1 MRKKVMSASKRKWI
15 VSGLLGFGA
24 VALLTTGFATWVV
37 GVNKSNTTIDPS
49 TTVEGTKNS
58 MINLSLSFATED
70 DKKVC
75 VSENNTTGTFIK
87 TETESPST
95 DFVVKP
101 TIKIEIG
108 RSLGQEAQ
116 GVTFEL
122 GYKEVLDS
130 YFPLANSAKHDA
142 SAIDKNK
149 VLISTDTKTHKAK
162 TEPYTYFDI
171 SDKSALTIPAFSDTT
186 KWKTVSNDGTKTTL
200 SGLDGN
206 EWGAVYTS
214 NSIVYTL
221 TKEITLF
228 TWGSFFGGV
237 SPVSYYDDLYNNG
250 VLAETGTETQ
260 KNDVKD
266 KLKLYNSAEDIDFV
280 VNEMN
285 HMRDLFNPKALN
297 VVAKLS
303 TQTSTI
309 GK

>member
-1 MRKKVMSASKRKWI
+1 MRKKVMSTSKRKWI

-75 VSENNTTGTFIK
+75 VSENNVKGTFIK
-87 TETESPST
+87 TEAESPAT

-122 GYKEVLDS
+122 GYKEVLDQ
-130 YFPLANSAKHDA
+130 YFPLANEAKHKA
-142 SAIDKNK
+142 SAIDDNK
-149 VLISTDTKTHKAK
+149 VLIPTATKTHKAK

-171 SDKSALTIPAFSDTT
+171 SNESALTIPVLSDTT
-186 KWKTVSNDGTKTTL
+186 KWKTVSTDETKTTL
-200 SGLDGN
+200 TGLDTN
-206 EWGAVYTS
+206 KWDVVYTS

-237 SPVSYYDDLYNNG
+237 SPVTYYDDLYNNG
-250 VLAETGTETQ
+250 VLAETGTESQ

-266 KLKLYNSAEDIDFV
+266 KLKLHNSAEDIDFV

-285 HMRDLFNPKALN
+285 HMRDLFNPKTLN

>member
-1 MRKKVMSASKRKWI
+1 MRKKVMSTSKRKWI

-75 VSENNTTGTFIK
+75 VSEKNVNGTFIK
-87 TETESPST
+87 TEEKSPET

-108 RSLGQEAQ
+108 RSLNLEAQ
-116 GVTFEL
+116 NVTFEL
-122 GYKEVLDS
+122 GYKEVLDQ
-130 YFPLANSAKHDA
+130 YFPLANSEKHKEGT
-142 SAIDKNK
+142 IDKNK
-149 VLISTDTKTHKAK
+149 VTLSEATKTHKAGS
-162 TEPYTYFDI
+162 YTYFDI
-171 SDKSALTIPAFSDTT
+171 SENSTLTIPAFSDNT
-186 KWKTVSNDGTKTTL
+186 KWTASTAGAKTSLTGIGGNDWKA
-200 SGLDGN
+200 
-206 EWGAVYTS
+206 EYTP

-221 TKEITLF
+221 TTNVTLF
-228 TWGSFFGGV
+228 TWGSFFGGK
-237 SPVSYYDDLYNNG
+237 SPVTYYDNLYNNG
-250 VLAETGTETQ
+250 VLAETGTTEQ
-260 KNDVKD
+260 KEQVKNE
-266 KLKLYNSAEDIDFV
+266 LKLYNSAEDIDFV

-285 HMRDLFNPKALN
+285 AMKDIFNGEKLN
-297 VVAKLS
+297 VVAKLT

>member
-1 MRKKVMSASKRKWI
+1 MRKKVMSTSKRKWI

-49 TTVEGTKNS
+49 TTVEGTQNS

-87 TETESPST
+87 TKAESPAT

-122 GYKEVLDS
+122 GYKEALDK
-130 YFPLANSAKHDA
+130 YFPLANKAKHEA
-142 SAIDKNK
+142 STVDENK
-149 VLISTDTKTHKAK
+149 VLVSSDTKTHKAQ
-162 TEPYTYFDI
+162 TDPYTYFDI
-171 SDKSALTIPAFSDTT
+171 SNESALTIPAFSDTT
-186 KWKTVSNDGTKTTL
+186 KWKTVSTDGGKTTL
-200 SGLDGN
+200 TGLDTN
-206 EWGAVYTS
+206 KWDAAYTS
-214 NSIVYTL
+214 NSIVYTI

-228 TWGSFFGGV
+228 AWGSFFGGV
-237 SPVSYYDDLYNNG
+237 SPVTYYDGLYNNG

-285 HMRDLFNPKALN
+285 HMRDLFNPKTLN

>member
-1 MRKKVMSASKRKWI
+1 MRKKVMSTSKRKWI

-49 TTVEGTKNS
+49 ATVEGTKNS
-58 MINLSLSFATED
+58 MINLSLSFVTDD

-75 VSENNTTGTFIK
+75 VSEKNTDGTFIK
-87 TETESPST
+87 TEENSPET
-95 DFVVKP
+95 DFVVTP

-122 GYKEVLDS
+122 GYKDVLDT
-130 YFPLANSAKHDA
+130 YFPLANKELHKESD
-142 SAIDKNK
+142 IDRNK
-149 VLISTDTKTHKAK
+149 VSISEATKTHKVQA
-162 TEPYTYFDI
+162 EPYTYFDI
-171 SDKSALTIPAFSDTT
+171 SEKSALTIHAFSDDT
-186 KWKTVSNDGTKTTL
+186 KWQATTDSSKTTL
-200 SGLDGN
+200 TGIGGN

-221 TKEITLF
+221 KKDITLF
-228 TWGSFFGGV
+228 KWGSFFGGV
-237 SPVSYYDDLYNNG
+237 SPVAYYDGLYNNG
-250 VLAETGTETQ
+250 VLAETGTEDQ
-260 KNDVKD
+260 KAEVKD
-266 KLKLYNSAEDIDFV
+266 ELKLYNSAEDIDFV

-285 HMRDLFNPKALN
+285 HMRDLFNPSKLN

-303 TQTSTI
+303 TQASTI